1 MPDEPKEAVWIHVHD
16 DVRDAPRVRVVL
28 DFLAETMR
36 RDRSLLLGR
45 RPTKTQR

>member
-1 MPDEPKEAVWIHVHD
+1 MPDEPKEAVWIHVHA
-16 DVRDAPRVRVVL
+16 DVREAPRVRVVL